1 MKLAFDLISDLH
13 VETWDAP
20 IDWSGQA
27 TSMMCVVAGDIS
39 RDRAVVVDTL
49 RHLGECYRAV
59 FYIDGNDE
67 HRYSLD
73 DIGESYKSL
82 AEELEDIPNVTYLQ
96 DNVCIVD
103 GVAFLGT
110 NAWWT
115 YDLDAHVDYDQ
126 TKLWFQDRYQ
136 TNRAVADAVE
146 AMALQDFAYL
156 AKSIQR
162 LQTHRDVK
170 KIVVVTHT
178 VPMLELINHDLEIA
192 DTYRI
197 NTTGNSHILKALNGD
212 TENKV
217 AAWCFG
223 HYHGNVDTDLGGS
236 IRYVNNCRGRGNT
249 PWSKSVYYPKRIEI
263 SV

>member
-1 MKLAFDLISDLH
+1 MILAFDLISDLH

-146 AMALQDFAYL
+146 AMALQDFAY
-156 AKSIQR
+156 
-162 LQTHRDVK
+162 
-170 KIVVVTHT
+170 
-178 VPMLELINHDLEIA
+178 
-192 DTYRI
+192 
-197 NTTGNSHILKALNGD
+197 
-212 TENKV
+212 
-217 AAWCFG
+217 
-223 HYHGNVDTDLGGS
+223 
-236 IRYVNNCRGRGNT
+236 
-249 PWSKSVYYPKRIEI
+249 
-263 SV
+263 

>member
-1 MKLAFDLISDLH
+1 
-13 VETWDAP
+13 
-20 IDWSGQA
+20 
-27 TSMMCVVAGDIS
+27 
-39 RDRAVVVDTL
+39 
-49 RHLGECYRAV
+49 
-59 FYIDGNDE
+59 
-67 HRYSLD
+67 
-73 DIGESYKSL
+73 
-82 AEELEDIPNVTYLQ
+82 
-96 DNVCIVD
+96 
-103 GVAFLGT
+103 LGT

-126 TKLWFQDRYQ
+126 TKLWFQDRYK

-156 AKSIQR
+156 ATSIQR

-178 VPMLELINHDLEIA
+178 VPMLDLINHDLEIA

-217 AAWCFG
+217 AVWCFG
-223 HYHGNVDTDLGGS
+223 HYHGDVDTTLGGS

-249 PWSKSVYYPKRIEI
+249 PWGKSVYYPKRIEI